1 MIHKYPYPQFSPIKW
16 LDNLYIPVKS
26 PSTASSLHEKKNE
39 VAALPQGACDK
50 AAKSSA
56 AKSLSRNE
64 ALPGGSMGCLM
75 IHRFCLTY

>member
-16 LDNLYIPVKS
+16 LDNLYIPMKS

-50 AAKSSA
+50 APA
-56 AKSLSRNE
+56 RNLGLE
-64 ALPGGSMGCLM
+64 SGKEFGCKVPQS
-75 IHRFCLTY
+75 